1 MNFIYDRYNIS
12 YFMCKNNNDQSYRLV
27 IHFFSMYIV
36 HLPVL
41 NRMNVLRT
49 MRIERTR
56 HESEMHDYNLMP
68 I

>member
-1 MNFIYDRYNIS
+1 
-12 YFMCKNNNDQSYRLV
+12 MCKNNNDQSYRLV